1 MKTNQ
6 MMKRRMG
13 NFEVIQRTGDGYF
26 NATLLLRQWNES
38 VKSAAV
44 NSTEEKE
51 RRLDKFWDITNLDQL
66 MAEIAEN
73 ELNFKSPNF
82 GELKNVLSKT
92 SKGKKNGGTWM
103 HPVLF
108 IKFAMYLSPRFEY
121 HVLKFVSDEMIKYRN
136 EAGDAYNKLGSAVS
150 KIVRK
155 DFMPQAMQ
163 KVGEALNWI
172 VFNEHERNIRNQY
185 GEEKKQRELYELERK
200 VADLINEGFIKNYDQ
215 MITYLKNVY
224 RNKYLP
230 AVFS

>member
-1 MKTNQ
+1 
-6 MMKRRMG
+6 MG
-13 NFEVIQRTGDGYF
+13 EFNVTQRTKAGF
-26 NATLLLRQWNES
+26 FCATELLRQWNEY
-38 VKSAAV
+38 ANLNRG
-44 NSTEEKE
+44 NSPHLKQKDLKEFFYNKNTKEFIDALLEEEK
-51 RRLDKFWDITNLDQL
+51 LSTKNLAYL
-66 MAEIAEN
+66 K
-73 ELNFKSPNF
+73 LRGKS
-82 GELKNVLSKT
+82 
-92 SKGKKNGGTWM
+92 GGTWM

-108 IKFAMYLSPRFEY
+108 VKFAMWLNPRFE
-121 HVLKFVSDEMIKYRN
+121 VQVIKFVYDEMIKYRN

-200 VADLINEGFIKNYDQ
+200 VADLINEGFIKSYDQ

-224 RNKYLP
+224 RHKYLP

>member
-6 MMKRRMG
+6 LMKRKMG
-13 NFEVIQRTGDGYF
+13 EFNVTQRTKDGF
-26 NATLLLRQWNES
+26 FCATELLRQWNEY
-38 VKSAAV
+38 ANLNRG
-44 NSTEEKE
+44 NSPHLKQKDLKEFFYNKNTKEFIDALLEEEK
-51 RRLDKFWDITNLDQL
+51 LSTKNLAYL
-66 MAEIAEN
+66 K
-73 ELNFKSPNF
+73 LRGKS
-82 GELKNVLSKT
+82 
-92 SKGKKNGGTWM
+92 GGTWM

-108 IKFAMYLSPRFEY
+108 VKFAMWLNPRFE
-121 HVLKFVSDEMIKYRN
+121 VQVIKFVYDEMIKYRN

-155 DFMPQAMQ
+155 DFMPQSIQ

-200 VADLINEGFIKNYDQ
+200 VADLINEGFIKSYDQ

-224 RNKYLP
+224 RHKYLP

>member
-6 MMKRRMG
+6 LMKRKMG
-13 NFEVIQRTGDGYF
+13 EFNVTQRTKDGF
-26 NATLLLRQWNES
+26 FCATELLRQWNEY
-38 VKSAAV
+38 ANLNRG
-44 NSTEEKE
+44 NSPHLKQKDLKEFFYNKNTKEFIDALLEEEK
-51 RRLDKFWDITNLDQL
+51 LSTKNLAYL
-66 MAEIAEN
+66 K
-73 ELNFKSPNF
+73 LRGKS
-82 GELKNVLSKT
+82 
-92 SKGKKNGGTWM
+92 GGTWM

-108 IKFAMYLSPRFEY
+108 VKFAMWLNPRFE
-121 HVLKFVSDEMIKYRN
+121 VQVIKFVYDEMIKYRN

-200 VADLINEGFIKNYDQ
+200 VADLINEGFIKSYDQ
-215 MITYLKNVY
+215 MTTYLKNVY
-224 RNKYLP
+224 RHKYLP

>member
-6 MMKRRMG
+6 LMKRKMG
-13 NFEVIQRTGDGYF
+13 EFNVTQRTKDGF
-26 NATLLLRQWNES
+26 FCATELLRQWNEY
-38 VKSAAV
+38 ANLNRG
-44 NSTEEKE
+44 NSPHLKQKDLKEFFYNKNTKEFIDALLEEEK
-51 RRLDKFWDITNLDQL
+51 LSTKNLAYL
-66 MAEIAEN
+66 K
-73 ELNFKSPNF
+73 LRGKS
-82 GELKNVLSKT
+82 
-92 SKGKKNGGTWM
+92 GGTWM

-108 IKFAMYLSPRFEY
+108 VKFAMWLNPRFE
-121 HVLKFVSDEMIKYRN
+121 VQVIKFVYDEMIKYRN

-200 VADLINEGFIKNYDQ
+200 VADLINEGFIKSYDL

-224 RNKYLP
+224 RHKYLP

>member
-6 MMKRRMG
+6 LMKRKMG
-13 NFEVIQRTGDGYF
+13 EFNVTQRTKDGF
-26 NATLLLRQWNES
+26 FCATELLRQWNEY
-38 VKSAAV
+38 ANLNRG
-44 NSTEEKE
+44 NSPHLKQKDLKEFFYNKNTKEFIDALLEEEK
-51 RRLDKFWDITNLDQL
+51 LSTKNLAYL
-66 MAEIAEN
+66 K
-73 ELNFKSPNF
+73 LRGKS
-82 GELKNVLSKT
+82 
-92 SKGKKNGGTWM
+92 GGTWM

-108 IKFAMYLSPRFEY
+108 VKFAMWLNPRFE
-121 HVLKFVSDEMIKYRN
+121 VQVIKFVYDEMIKYRN
-136 EAGDAYNKLGSAVS
+136 EAGDVYNKLGSAVS

-200 VADLINEGFIKNYDQ
+200 VADLINEGFIKSYDQ

-224 RNKYLP
+224 RHKYLP

>member
-6 MMKRRMG
+6 LMKRKMG
-13 NFEVIQRTGDGYF
+13 EFNVTQRTKDGF
-26 NATLLLRQWNES
+26 FCATELLRQWNEY
-38 VKSAAV
+38 ANLNRG
-44 NSTEEKE
+44 NSPHLKQKDLKEFFYNKNTKEFIDALLEEEK
-51 RRLDKFWDITNLDQL
+51 LSTKNLAYL
-66 MAEIAEN
+66 K
-73 ELNFKSPNF
+73 LRGKS
-82 GELKNVLSKT
+82 
-92 SKGKKNGGTWM
+92 GGTWM

-108 IKFAMYLSPRFEY
+108 VKFAMWLNPRFE
-121 HVLKFVSDEMIKYRN
+121 VQVIKFVYDEMIKYRN
-136 EAGDAYNKLGSAVS
+136 EAGDAYNKPGSAVS

-200 VADLINEGFIKNYDQ
+200 VADLINEGFIKSYDQ

-224 RNKYLP
+224 RHKCLP

>member
-1 MKTNQ
+1 MNMQ
-6 MMKRRMG
+6 ILNRG
-13 NFEVIQRTGDGYF
+13 NSPHLKQKDLKEFFYNKNTKEFID
-26 NATLLLRQWNES
+26 ALLE
-38 VKSAAV
+38 
-44 NSTEEKE
+44 EEK
-51 RRLDKFWDITNLDQL
+51 LSTKNLAYL
-66 MAEIAEN
+66 K
-73 ELNFKSPNF
+73 LRGKS
-82 GELKNVLSKT
+82 
-92 SKGKKNGGTWM
+92 GGTWM

-108 IKFAMYLSPRFEY
+108 VKFAMWLNPRFE
-121 HVLKFVSDEMIKYRN
+121 VQVIKFVYDEMIKYRN

-200 VADLINEGFIKNYDQ
+200 VADLINEGFIKSYDQ

-224 RNKYLP
+224 RHKYLP

>member
-6 MMKRRMG
+6 IMIRPMG
-13 NFEVIQRTGDGYF
+13 DFKVSQRTGDGKF
-26 NATLLLRQWNES
+26 DCTNLIVQWNSANKNNTKKIGDYLRLKETREFVKALMEEPEFKDGNSRLLES
-38 VKSAAV
+38 DDYKDFPKSIV
-44 NSTEEKE
+44 VVT
-51 RRLDKFWDITNLDQL
+51 R
-66 MAEIAEN
+66 
-73 ELNFKSPNF
+73 
-82 GELKNVLSKT
+82 G
-92 SKGKKNGGTWM
+92 KNGGTWM
-103 HPVLF
+103 TPLMF
-108 IKFAMYLSPRFEY
+108 LDFAMWLNPAFKVK
-121 HVLKFVSDEMIKYRN
+121 VLKFVQDEMIKYRN

-200 VADLINEGFIKNYDQ
+200 VADLINEGFIKSYDQ

-224 RNKYLP
+224 RHKYLP

>member
-6 MMKRRMG
+6 LMKRKMG
-13 NFEVIQRTGDGYF
+13 EFNVTQRTKDGF
-26 NATLLLRQWNES
+26 FCATELLRQWNEY
-38 VKSAAV
+38 ANLNRG
-44 NSTEEKE
+44 NSPHLKQKDLKEFFYNKNTKEFIDALLEEEK
-51 RRLDKFWDITNLDQL
+51 LSTKNLAYL
-66 MAEIAEN
+66 K
-73 ELNFKSPNF
+73 LRGKS
-82 GELKNVLSKT
+82 
-92 SKGKKNGGTWM
+92 GGTWM

-108 IKFAMYLSPRFEY
+108 VKFAMWLNPRFE
-121 HVLKFVSDEMIKYRN
+121 VQVIKFVYDEMIKYRN

-163 KVGEALNWI
+163 KVGEALNTI
-172 VFNEHERNIRNQY
+172 QFNEHERNIRNQY

-200 VADLINEGFIKNYDQ
+200 VADLINEGFIKSYDQ

-224 RNKYLP
+224 RHKYLP

>member
-6 MMKRRMG
+6 LMKRKMG
-13 NFEVIQRTGDGYF
+13 EFNVTQRTKDGF
-26 NATLLLRQWNES
+26 FCATELLRQWNEY
-38 VKSAAV
+38 ANLNRG
-44 NSTEEKE
+44 NSPHLKQKDLKEFFYNKNTKEFIDALLEEEK
-51 RRLDKFWDITNLDQL
+51 LSTKNLAYL
-66 MAEIAEN
+66 K
-73 ELNFKSPNF
+73 LRGKS
-82 GELKNVLSKT
+82 
-92 SKGKKNGGTWM
+92 GGTWM

-108 IKFAMYLSPRFEY
+108 VKFAMWLNPRFE
-121 HVLKFVSDEMIKYRN
+121 VQVIKFVYDEMIKYRN

-200 VADLINEGFIKNYDQ
+200 VADLINEVFIKSYDQ

-224 RNKYLP
+224 RHKYLP

>member
-6 MMKRRMG
+6 LMKRKMG
-13 NFEVIQRTGDGYF
+13 EFNVTQRTKDGF
-26 NATLLLRQWNES
+26 FCATELLRQWNEY
-38 VKSAAV
+38 ANLNRG
-44 NSTEEKE
+44 NSPHLKQKDLKEFFYNKNTKEFIDALLEEEK
-51 RRLDKFWDITNLDQL
+51 LSTKNLAYL
-66 MAEIAEN
+66 K
-73 ELNFKSPNF
+73 LRGKS
-82 GELKNVLSKT
+82 
-92 SKGKKNGGTWM
+92 GGTWT

-108 IKFAMYLSPRFEY
+108 VKFAMWLNPRFE
-121 HVLKFVSDEMIKYRN
+121 VQVIKFVYDEMIKYRN

-200 VADLINEGFIKNYDQ
+200 VADLINEGFIKSYDQ

-224 RNKYLP
+224 RHKYLP

>member
-6 MMKRRMG
+6 LMKRKMG
-13 NFEVIQRTGDGYF
+13 EFNVTQRTKDGF
-26 NATLLLRQWNES
+26 FCATELLRQWNEY
-38 VKSAAV
+38 ANLNRE
-44 NSTEEKE
+44 NSPHLKQKDLKEFFYNKNTKEFIDALLEEEK
-51 RRLDKFWDITNLDQL
+51 LSTKNLAYL
-66 MAEIAEN
+66 K
-73 ELNFKSPNF
+73 LRGKS
-82 GELKNVLSKT
+82 
-92 SKGKKNGGTWM
+92 GGTWM

-108 IKFAMYLSPRFEY
+108 VKFAMWLNPRFE
-121 HVLKFVSDEMIKYRN
+121 VQVIKFVYDEMIKYRN

-200 VADLINEGFIKNYDQ
+200 VADLINEGFIKSYDQ

-224 RNKYLP
+224 RHKYLP

>member
-1 MKTNQ
+1 
-6 MMKRRMG
+6 MKRKMG
-13 NFEVIQRTGDGYF
+13 EFNVTQRTKDGF
-26 NATLLLRQWNES
+26 FCATELLRQWNEY
-38 VKSAAV
+38 ANLNRG
-44 NSTEEKE
+44 NSPHLKQKDLKEFFYNKNTKEFIDALLEEEK
-51 RRLDKFWDITNLDQL
+51 LSTKNL
-66 MAEIAEN
+66 AY
-73 ELNFKSPNF
+73 LNLRGKS
-82 GELKNVLSKT
+82 
-92 SKGKKNGGTWM
+92 GGTWM

-108 IKFAMYLSPRFEY
+108 VKFAMWLNPRFE
-121 HVLKFVSDEMIKYRN
+121 VQVIKFVYDEMIKYRN

-200 VADLINEGFIKNYDQ
+200 VADLINEGFIKSYDQ

-224 RNKYLP
+224 RHKYLP